1 MDRALAGNAIIVTGG
16 GSGIGRAAA
25 IACAAAGAR
34 LVVADIGV
42 AQGEETV
49 SAIRQQDGE
58 AIFVAT
64 DVADEAQVEALVAAT
79 LDKFGRLDGA
89 FNNAG
94 LAQTNVL
101 LHDLTAAQWRR
112 IQSVNYDGVFF
123 CMKHEIRAMLQSGR
137 GAIVNTSSAL
147 GRVAVPLSADYCG
160 SKGGVLGL
168 TKGAAVDYGHRHI
181 RVNAILPGA
190 VDTPMVQASR
200 RILNLR
206 TCSRSFEHLTP
217 SAVSAHPR
225 KLLQL
230 RYGSCRISRPSLR
243 ALNWP
248 WTAAF
253 SPHDEPGRLLF
264 DFYGMAGRDLHVN

>member
-1 MDRALAGNAIIVTGG
+1 MNRALEGNTIIVPGG

-34 LVVADIGV
+34 VVVADIGV
-42 AQGEETV
+42 VAGEDTV

-64 DVADEAQVEALVAAT
+64 DVADEAQVKALVAAAV
-79 LDKFGRLDGA
+79 DKFGRLDGA

-101 LHDLTAAQWRR
+101 LHDLSAAQWRR

-123 CMKHEIRAMLQSGR
+123 CMKHEIRAMLRSGG

-168 TKGAAVDYGHRHI
+168 TKGAAVDYGRQHI

-190 VDTPMVQASR
+190 VDTPMVQG
-200 RILNLR
+200 
-206 TCSRSFEHLTP
+206 LTSDP
-217 SAVSAHPR
+217 QFAD
-225 KLLQL
+225 LLEK
-230 RYGSCRISRPSLR
+230 LR
-243 ALNWP
+243 ASHPVGRIGLP
-248 WTAAF
+248 EEIAAAAVW
-253 SPHDEPGRLLF
+253 LLSDQSSF
-264 DFYGMAGRDLHVN
+264 VTGAELAVDGGFLAT

>member
-1 MDRALAGNAIIVTGG
+1 MSRVLEGNTIIVTGG

-34 LVVADIGV
+34 VVVADIGV
-42 AQGEETV
+42 TQGEDTV

-64 DVADEAQVEALVAAT
+64 DVADEAQVEVLVAKT
-79 LDKFGRLDGA
+79 VDKFGRLDGA

-94 LAQTNVL
+94 LAHTNVL
-101 LHDLTAAQWRR
+101 LHELTAPQWRR
-112 IQSVNYDGVFF
+112 VQRVNYDGVFF
-123 CMKHEIRAMLQSGR
+123 CMKHEIRAMLQSGG

-168 TKGAAVDYGHRHI
+168 TKGAAVDYGKQNI

-190 VDTPMVQASR
+190 VDTPMVQALTSDPQFAG
-200 RILNLR
+200 LLEKLR
-206 TCSRSFEHLTP
+206 TSHPVGRIGAPEEVAAAAVWLLSSQSSFVTGAEL
-217 SAVSAHPR
+217 AVDGGFLA
-225 KLLQL
+225 
-230 RYGSCRISRPSLR
+230 
-243 ALNWP
+243 
-248 WTAAF
+248 T
-253 SPHDEPGRLLF
+253 
-264 DFYGMAGRDLHVN
+264 

>member
-1 MDRALAGNAIIVTGG
+1 MDRALEGKAILVTGG
-16 GSGIGRAAA
+16 GSGIGRATA

-34 LVVADIGV
+34 VVVADIGV

-49 SAIRQQDGE
+49 SAIRQQDGD

-79 LDKFGRLDGA
+79 LDKFGRLDSA

-123 CMKHEIRAMLQSGR
+123 CMKHEIRAMLQSGG

-190 VDTPMVQASR
+190 VDTPMVQA
-200 RILNLR
+200 
-206 TCSRSFEHLTP
+206 LTSDP
-217 SAVSAHPR
+217 QFAD
-225 KLLQL
+225 LLEK
-230 RYGSCRISRPSLR
+230 LR
-243 ALNWP
+243 ASHP
-248 WTAAF
+248 VGRIGSPEEIAAAAVW
-253 SPHDEPGRLLF
+253 LLSDKSSF
-264 DFYGMAGRDLHVN
+264 VTGAELAVDGGFLAT

>member
-1 MDRALAGNAIIVTGG
+1 MNRTLEGKTIIVTGG

-34 LVVADIGV
+34 VVVADIDE
-42 AQGEETV
+42 APGENTV

-64 DVADEAQVEALVAAT
+64 DVADEVQVEALVAAAV
-79 LDKFGRLDGA
+79 DKFERLDGA

-94 LAQTNVL
+94 LAQSNVL

-123 CMKHEIRAMLQSGR
+123 CMKHEIRAMLQTGG

-147 GRVAVPLSADYCG
+147 GRVAMPCSADYCG

-168 TKGAAVDYGHRHI
+168 TKAAAVDYGREHI

-190 VDTPMVQASR
+190 VDTPMVQALTSDAQFAGLLEK
-200 RILNLR
+200 IR
-206 TCSRSFEHLTP
+206 T
-217 SAVSAHPR
+217 
-225 KLLQL
+225 
-230 RYGSCRISRPSLR
+230 SRPVGRIGL
-243 ALNWP
+243 P
-248 WTAAF
+248 EEIAAAAVW
-253 SPHDEPGRLLF
+253 LLSDQSSF
-264 DFYGMAGRDLHVN
+264 VTGAEVAVDGGFLAT